1 MTATTEPGR
10 VTAGDTIAWTKTLAD
25 YPATASWVLSYTL
38 INATSKITITA
49 TAGGPSGADHVV
61 NVPAATSAAWAA
73 GTYAWQGVVTKGAE
87 RFTVGTGSM
96 AIAANWAAAATL
108 DTRSHAIKVLAAIE
122 AYLESPANTAA
133 ASYEIAGRKLQRH
146 SMTELLTLRDRYRAE
161 AAREANAARL
171 AAGLASKNQIYT
183 RFTSR

>member
-38 INATSKITITA
+38 INATGKITITA
-49 TAGGPSGADHVV
+49 SASGADHAVV
-61 NVPAATSAAWAA
+61 VAAATSAAWAA

-87 RFTVGTGSM
+87 RFTVGTGSI

-146 SMTELLTLRDRYRAE
+146 SMAELLTLRDRYRAE